1 MKANIETLFKSWVYD
16 NKEYID
22 ENPDVDIYNYFSNDI
37 ENRDNSL
44 YDWGT
49 EEEVE
54 EDKIK
59 LKEEI
64 LLFLEKYRGV
74 TAKEYLYGK

>member
-1 MKANIETLFKSWVYD
+1 MKTNIETLFKSWVYD
-16 NKEYID
+16 NQNYID
-22 ENPDVDIYNYFSNDI
+22 DIYEYFVTDL
-37 ENRDNSL
+37 ENNDNSL